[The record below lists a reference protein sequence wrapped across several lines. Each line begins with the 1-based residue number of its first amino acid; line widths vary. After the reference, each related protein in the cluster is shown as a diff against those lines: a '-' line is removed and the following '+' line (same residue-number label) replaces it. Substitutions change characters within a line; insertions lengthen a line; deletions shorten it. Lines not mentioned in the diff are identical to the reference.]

1 MAKTPMW
8 SAESLSR
15 LDWRHG
21 RPGAVTLVE
30 ALATLAIVAVI
41 ASIVAPKFVSQDS
54 EPSVKNEA
62 EIIRSL
68 QDARREAL
76 WSGRPVAWTMPRAL
90 AENGEE
96 ASGLAGLREEGLK
109 PSTVT
114 FFPDGTAKPAIVR
127 SGDGQL
133 LTVNAAGAVER
144 SAPIGSEQK
153 D

>member
-30 ALATLAIVAVI
+30 ALATLAILAII
-41 ASIVAPKFVSQDS
+41 ASIVAPKFVRQDA
-54 EPSVKNEA
+54 EPSAKNEA

-76 WSGRPVAWTMPRAL
+76 WSGRPVAWTMPRAFD
-90 AENGEE
+90 ESGEE
-96 ASGLAGLREEGLK
+96 VSGLPALRDEGLTA
-109 PSTVT
+109 STVT

-127 SGDGQL
+127 SGDGRL
-133 LTVNAAGAVER
+133 LTVDAAGAVER